1 MQKKIRQLAEGR
13 IKSKRGTL
21 SFSEPEVVLEARSSG
36 TAEGEFF
43 VSRTDGK
50 KVRGVVFASDPRME
64 LLNEGFEGEEPRIR
78 FQFNSKGLAQ
88 GDTVQGHFSIVS
100 DCGEGSL
107 PFVVSV
113 KGLSAETSVGMIS
126 DIDEFVTLYEESPN
140 EAFKLFYSS
149 HFLEILRDVKHQ
161 LYYKG
166 LASAPADFSIIEEF
180 LYAVGKKE
188 KTEFEIYFPLK
199 GENLISEEMEEVLT
213 LEKNGKG
220 LISIELSSNHPAV
233 SFLRNTVRDEDF
245 IGSVADTKIH
255 IDPEK
260 FTPGL
265 NKIVITA
272 RTKQQEKSVTFSARR
287 FEVSEIHNMVMN
299 TQLIKKVMT
308 KDYIEYRLKQMS
320 TGEWA
325 ARTLR
330 NLDSLISQGGSA
342 AWYNLMKAQVY
353 VANRQ
358 KQEALMVLRDF
369 KNERFDRDTCIWAY
383 YLYLSTL
390 VEKERA
396 YVERLTSEIEGI
408 FKHNPEDERLFWMLL
423 FLRQDYQRDSGK
435 KYNALRHWIENGH
448 ASAFLYV
455 EAYYLIWQNP
465 ALLSNLEGFN
475 LSILQWARRHNAL
488 TKDLVIQLT
497 NLVNLDKGF
506 SKVAYDLLLEGYKK
520 YPSDEILSVLVSY
533 IIRSGQKTA
542 EYLPILREAIDAKL
556 SITGIYEAYL
566 GSLKDDGAAEIPRAL
581 TLYFAFDHNL
591 SDELKELLY
600 ANVVLNKHKE
610 REIYEQYAHTIE
622 VFALNAMLK
631 GRINDNLAAIYSDL
645 LDKNFI
651 SEDIAKHMSK
661 ILLAK
666 RITTLNK
673 DVSLAIIYTEPFNN
687 PILAEVKDGGCY
699 VNLASDNFVVIFQE
713 KNGYRYV
720 EKDPYCTSLFEVEN
734 SFYRLSNL
742 CPESVDYAV
751 KRIESKAKSGGF
763 SREDSLFFETLLFSR
778 ELTKEYIARLH
789 PLWLHYLAD
798 NLQDDELELQLRN
811 NIDLSKLSP
820 EDRGFCI
827 GLLIDYHM
835 DDEAFVAIRDFG
847 ADYVPAAKLMLLIS
861 FLIEREDMEYDEELF
876 FFARVL
882 FSADNHNTIITQYL
896 TNHFIGS
903 LEDMLK
909 LYKVAK
915 TYSIETFELSERI
928 LTFMLFSGAMLDN
941 RMEIFEDYFLVHPAP
956 ELVEAFFTVECHS
969 YITKDIKPS
978 DRLLSYL
985 MNFRDQK
992 LNDACKIG
1000 ILKLLS
1006 CKETLSEVEKE
1017 TAEKFLSSQVNL
1029 GRNFSFYKDLDYTLI
1044 QKYHLYDK
1052 TVAEYRGEQR
1062 RTVYI
1067 HYEEGGKMVEEE
1079 MTESY
1084 PGVYTKT
1091 FVLFFGEEKEYFV
1104 SVIEEDG
1111 EINEPPCKLRCR
1123 DIVDRPTLNKY
1134 EKLNHLAMDL
1144 TLENVEKLNAEI
1156 QEFNEIENVANGL
1169 FTLIG

>member
-13 IKSKRGTL
+13 IRAQRGTL
-21 SFSEPEVVLEARSSG
+21 SFSEPEVVLEVRSSG
-36 TAEGEFF
+36 TATGEFF

-50 KVRGVVFASDPRME
+50 KVRGVVFSSNPRME
-64 LLNEGFEGEEPRIR
+64 LVNEGFEGEEPRIR
-78 FQFNSKGLAQ
+78 FQFNSKGLSQ
-88 GDTVQGHFSIVS
+88 GDTVHGHFSIVS

-113 KGLSAETSVGMIS
+113 KGLSAETSVGLIS
-126 DIDEFVTLYEESPN
+126 DLDEFVALYDESPN

-149 HFLEILRDVKHQ
+149 HFSEILRDVKHQ

-166 LASAPADFSIIEEF
+166 FASAAADFSVIDEF

-188 KTEFEIYFPLK
+188 KPEFEIYCPLK
-199 GENLISEEMEEVLT
+199 GDNLISEEVEDVLT

-220 LISIELSSNHPAV
+220 IISVELSSNHPAV
-233 SFLRNTVRDEDF
+233 SFLKNYIRDEDF

-255 IDPEK
+255 INPEK

-265 NKIVITA
+265 NKIIITA
-272 RTKQQEKSVTFSARR
+272 KSKQQEKSVEFFARGS
-287 FEVSEIHNMVMN
+287 EVSEIHSAVINS
-299 TQLIKKVMT
+299 QLLKKVIT
-308 KDYIEYRLKQMS
+308 KEYIEYRLKQMS

-325 ARTLR
+325 SRTLR
-330 NLDSLISQGGSA
+330 NLDSLIAQGGA
-342 AWYNLMKAQVY
+342 TAWYNLMKAQVY
-353 VANRQ
+353 IANRQ

-435 KYNALRHWIENGH
+435 KFSALRHWIENGH

-455 EAYYLIWQNP
+455 EAYFLIWQNP

-475 LSILQWARRHNAL
+475 LSILRWANRHDAL

-506 SKVAYDLLLEGYKK
+506 SKRAYDLLLEGYRK
-520 YPSDEILSVLVSY
+520 YPSEEILSVLVSY
-533 IIRSGQKTA
+533 IIRSGQKSE
-542 EYLPILREAIDAKL
+542 EYLPILREAIDAKI

-566 GSLKDDGAAEIPRAL
+566 GSLKNESAVDIPRAL

-600 ANVVLNKHKE
+600 ANVILNKNNEH
-610 REIYEQYAHTIE
+610 EIYVQYSHTIE

-631 GRINDNLAAIYSDL
+631 GRINDNLAIIYNDL

-651 SEDIAKHMSK
+651 SEDIAQHMSK

-666 RITTLNK
+666 RITTLNN
-673 DVSLAIIYTEPFNN
+673 DVSLAIIYSEPFNN

-699 VNLASDNFVVIFQE
+699 VNLPSDDFVVIFQE
-713 KNGYRYV
+713 KNGYRYA
-720 EKDPYCTSLFEVEN
+720 EKEPFCTNLFEVEN
-734 SFYRLSNL
+734 SFYRLSTL

-763 SREDSLFFETLLFSR
+763 SREDSMFFETLLFSR
-778 ELTKEYIARLH
+778 ELTKEYIAKLH

-811 NIDLSKLSP
+811 NIDLTKLSA

-835 DDEAFVAIRDFG
+835 DDEAFLAIRDFG
-847 ADYVPAAKLMLLIS
+847 SDYVPASKLILLIS
-861 FLIEREDMEYDEELF
+861 FLIEREDMEYDDELF
-876 FFARVL
+876 FFARSL
-882 FSADNHNTIITQYL
+882 FAEGNHNTIIAQYL

-903 LEDMLK
+903 LEDMTS
-909 LYKVAK
+909 LYSIAK

-928 LTFMLFSGAMLDN
+928 LTFMLFSETTLEN
-941 RMEIFEDYFLVHPAP
+941 RMEIFEDYFVGHPTP
-956 ELVEAFFTVECHS
+956 ELVEAFLTVECHS
-969 YITKDIKPS
+969 YITKEIKPS

-1006 CKETLSEVEKE
+1006 CKEDLTETEME
-1017 TAEKFLSSQVNL
+1017 TAEKFLSAQVNL
-1029 GRNFSFYKDLDYTLI
+1029 GRNFAFYKDLDYSLI

-1062 RTVYI
+1062 KTVLI
-1067 HYEEGGKMVEEE
+1067 HYEDGGKMVEEE
-1079 MTESY
+1079 MTECY

-1104 SVIEEDG
+1104 SVFDEDG
-1111 EINEPPCKLRCR
+1111 EHNEPPRKLRCR
-1123 DIVDRPTLNKY
+1123 DIVDRPSLNKY

-1144 TLENVEKLNAEI
+1144 TLENVEKLNLEI
-1156 QEFNEIENVANGL
+1156 KEFNEIENVANEL

>member
-1 MQKKIRQLAEGR
+1 LQKKIRQLAEGR
-13 IKSKRGTL
+13 IRTKKGTL

-36 TAEGEFF
+36 TATGEFF
-43 VSRTDGK
+43 VSRTDGR
-50 KVRGVVFASDPRME
+50 KVRGVVFSSNPRME
-64 LLNEGFEGEEPRIR
+64 LLQEGFEGEEPRIR
-78 FQFNSKGLAQ
+78 FQFNSKGLSQ
-88 GDTVQGHFSIVS
+88 GDKIHGHFSIVS
-100 DCGEGSL
+100 DCGESRL
-107 PFVVSV
+107 PFVVDV
-113 KGLSAETSVGMIS
+113 KGLSAETSVGVIS
-126 DIDEFVTLYEESPN
+126 DLDEFAALYEESPN

-149 HFLEILRDVKHQ
+149 HFQDILRDVKHQ

-166 LASAPADFSIIEEF
+166 FASAPADFSVIDEF
-180 LYAVGKKE
+180 LYAVGKKD
-188 KTEFEIYFPLK
+188 KPEFQIYFPLK
-199 GENLISEEMEEVLT
+199 GENIITEEIEDVLT

-220 LISIELSSNHPAV
+220 IISVSLSSNHPAI
-233 SFLRNTVRDEDF
+233 SFSRNVVRDEDF
-245 IGSVADTKIH
+245 IGSVADVKIH
-255 IDPEK
+255 INPEG

-265 NKIVITA
+265 NKIVISA
-272 RTKQQEKSVTFSARR
+272 KSKQQEKTVEFFARKS
-287 FEVSEIHNMVMN
+287 EVSEIHSMVVNNQMIRK
-299 TQLIKKVMT
+299 TIT
-308 KDYIEYRLKQMS
+308 KDYIEYRLKQMA

-325 ARTLR
+325 SRTLR
-330 NLDSLISQGGSA
+330 NLDSLIAQGGAA

-358 KQEALMVLRDF
+358 KQEALMILRDF

-390 VEKERA
+390 VEKERV

-408 FKHNPEDERLFWMLL
+408 FKHNPEDGRLFWMLL

-435 KYNALRHWIENGH
+435 KYSAIRHWIENGH
-448 ASAFLYV
+448 ASPFLYV

-475 LSILQWARRHNAL
+475 LSILKWANRHDAL

-506 SKVAYDLLLEGYKK
+506 SKGAYDLLLEGYRK

-533 IIRSGQKTA
+533 VVRNGQQSE
-542 EYLPILREAIDAKL
+542 EYLPVLKEAIDAKL

-566 GSLKDDGAAEIPRAL
+566 GSIKNNTNFEIPRAL

-600 ANVVLNKHKE
+600 ANVIINKKVE
-610 REIYEQYAHTIE
+610 REIYEQYSHTIE
-622 VFALNAMLK
+622 VFALNSMLK
-631 GRINDNLAAIYSDL
+631 GRINDNLAIIYNDL

-666 RITTLNK
+666 RITTLND
-673 DVSLAIIYTEPFNN
+673 DVSLAIIYSEPFNN
-687 PILAEVKDGGCY
+687 PLLAEVKNGGCY
-699 VNLASDNFVVIFQE
+699 VNLPSENFVVIFQE
-713 KNGYRYV
+713 KNGYRYAD
-720 EKDPYCTSLFEVEN
+720 KDPFCTNLFEFEN

-742 CPESVDYAV
+742 CPESVDYSV
-751 KRIESKAKSGGF
+751 KRVESKAKSGGF
-763 SREDSLFFETLLFSR
+763 SREDSMFFETLLFSR

-811 NIDLSKLSP
+811 NIDLSKLSA

-835 DDEAFVAIRDFG
+835 DDEAFSAILDYG
-847 ADYVPAAKLMLLIS
+847 ADYVPKAKLMLLIS
-861 FLIEREDMEYDEELF
+861 FMIEREDMEYDEELF
-876 FFARVL
+876 FFARLL
-882 FSADNHNTIITQYL
+882 FSEKNHNTIITQYL
-896 TNHFIGS
+896 VNHYIGS
-903 LEDMLK
+903 IEDMMELHT
-909 LYKVAK
+909 VAK
-915 TYSIETFELSERI
+915 TYSIETFELAERI
-928 LTFMLFSGAMLDN
+928 LTFMLFSETTLEN
-941 RMEIFEDYFLVHPAP
+941 RMEIFEEYFVGHPAP
-956 ELVEAFFTVECHS
+956 ELVEAFLTVECHS

-992 LNDACKIG
+992 LNDACRIG

-1006 CKETLSEVEKE
+1006 CKENLSDIEKE
-1017 TAEKFLSSQVNL
+1017 TAEKFLSTEINL
-1029 GRNFSFYKDLDYTLI
+1029 GRNFAFYKDLDYSLI
-1044 QKYHLYDK
+1044 QKFHLYDK
-1052 TVAEYRGEQR
+1052 TVAEYRGEQKKS
-1062 RTVYI
+1062 VFI
-1067 HYEEGGKMVEEE
+1067 HYEDGGKMVEEE
-1079 MTESY
+1079 MTECY
-1084 PGVYTKT
+1084 PGVYTKA

-1104 SVIEEDG
+1104 SVNDEDG

-1123 DIVDRPTLNKY
+1123 DIVDRPSLNKY

-1144 TLENVEKLNAEI
+1144 TLENVEKLNLEI
-1156 QEFNEIENVANGL
+1156 KEFNEIENVANEL